1 MLSFPLKTVPTG
13 VEGSWDSEEVVD
25 GLRKLLSSQYGDA
38 AARGLAGDLGVL
50 RRARTDALLAAVGS
64 AAEAAAAEDVLVR
77 YCRLLQLL
85 EKALGS
91 DVRESRAC
99 RFEWRSCWDEKERR
113 AHADVKWEQAGA
125 LYNLAAALCARAALP
140 PLANVDA
147 IKAAAHRF
155 QLAAGALA
163 LVEEM
168 NPEAAFSD
176 GAGCTSDLSAPALE
190 ALRRL
195 ALAQAQACFCEKAE
209 LDGLGAPLR
218 TKLLAGAA
226 DDFRKASAAFASCGG
241 RPNLKAIVT
250 WGAATADARAAQYEA
265 QARWLAS
272 EAAGEKGDYGAQI
285 AHVNAA
291 SAAAHSAAAVPEGAL
306 KEKLD
311 AVRALVD
318 EAVPR
323 LKKENDLVYYAKVP
337 AEPPKIDGKSLAK
350 PMPVT
355 ALLEAADDTELPGEE
370 GAPLAAFLSS
380 LAEFKRKEG
389 AAAVIE
395 APAAADTSGGGGG
408 GGGGEGGGD
417 GDKGGRG
424 VFGLFGRGSGKSE
437 KEGKEPKEGKGR
449 ASSSGDAAVLARARS
464 KLAELAGATSGGGGG
479 GGGGGGR
486 DDDAELA
493 AAIAASLDD
502 MESAGAGQGAD
513 RRRRRRRRRSLV
525 SRRGETRSSPAAAPP
540 PPPPP
545 RRRRR
550 RLGPSRA
557 AAADA
562 AKGRRRRPSRRRR
575 RRRPRARSTARSL
588 NSKRWGSRATRR
600 RTRCE
605 RPASTSPRRPTC
617 SSPDVCSVT
626 Q

>member
-1 MLSFPLKTVPTG
+1 MPTG

-99 RFEWRSCWDEKERR
+99 RFEWRSCWEEKERR

-155 QLAAGALA
+155 QLAAGAIA

-337 AEPPKIDGKSLAK
+337 AEPPKIDGKRLAK

-380 LAEFKRKEG
+380 LAEFKRKEEPLPSSRRPPPPTR
-389 AAAVIE
+389 AAAVV
-395 APAAADTSGGGGG
+395 AAAAVKVVAMATRAAAASSASSAVAAARARRRARSPRRA
-408 GGGGEGGGD
+408 
-417 GDKGGRG
+417 KGGR
-424 VFGLFGRGSGKSE
+424 
-437 KEGKEPKEGKGR
+437 R
-449 ASSSGDAAVLARARS
+449 ARVTPPCSRARAANSPSSPGPR
-464 KLAELAGATSGGGGG
+464 AAAAAAAAAAAGATTTP
-479 GGGGGGR
+479 
-486 DDDAELA
+486 ELA

-502 MESAGAGQGAD
+502 MESAGAGH
-513 RRRRRRRRRSLV
+513 
-525 SRRGETRSSPAAAPP
+525 APP

-545 RRRRR
+545 PPECWRLGAERPAPRPLRLLRRRHR
-550 RLGPSRA
+550 RA
-557 AAADA
+557 AAAVVWVRRERRRRASAAAVIRGGDGGADQGRGRRRGRSTPSDGLLARRGDGRA
-562 AKGRRRRPSRRRR
+562 AKGRLRRRR
-575 RRRPRARSTARSL
+575 
-588 NSKRWGSRATRR
+588 GGQ
-600 RTRCE
+600 
-605 RPASTSPRRPTC
+605 PAAVLR
-617 SSPDVCSVT
+617 CSVT
-626 Q
+626 QIVDNTQAAQT